1 MISIELA
8 SEHIHIAQG
17 SGGKNKA
24 SISRIVSLPMPDRIV
39 KNGQIVGPEELAA
52 ILMEGLSENGF
63 KGKTLDFMIDSTT
76 VKTKRIEIPND
87 KREKMI
93 ELVKYELAK
102 VTADE
107 EHIVDYVV
115 HNEYKAGG
123 KKLADCVAFA
133 VPRTLVKSCVDTCDV
148 MKYKVNEINLLND
161 AIIKLLEMTDSSLK
175 LKKEIKATQ
184 KNKVKNKKTKGMAT
198 SKDKEDEEIKAIS
211 KNAPLRLWVGLYYR
225 KIKIFATN
233 GKGEI
238 TVTTIMNQQ
247 SVSSENDSF
256 AKEIAAFYIRE
267 IQKFIQMQS
276 GLYSE
281 RNLES
286 IEVFGEND
294 YLSQI
299 CNVASDLFKVPVN
312 LLKVP
317 KGISGVTQSD
327 FAKYAGVIGAIAR
340 RG

>member
-1 MISIELA
+1 MIAIELA

-17 SGGKNKA
+17 NGGKNKA
-24 SISRIVSLPMPDRIV
+24 SISRIVSLPMPERIV
-39 KNGQIVGPEELAA
+39 KNGQIVGAEELAA
-52 ILMEGLSENGF
+52 ILMEGLSENGIR
-63 KGKTLDFMIDSTT
+63 GKSLDFTIDSTT

-175 LKKEIKATQ
+175 LKKEIRTKQ
-184 KNKVKNKKTKGMAT
+184 KDKVKDKKNKDSA
-198 SKDKEDEEIKAIS
+198 SKEKEDDVIKAIS
-211 KNAPLRLWVGLYYR
+211 GSAPLRLWVGLYYK

-238 TVTTIMNQQ
+238 TVTTIMNPN
-247 SVSSENDSF
+247 SASSASESPE
-256 AKEIAAFYIRE
+256 KEIAAFYIRE

-281 RNLES
+281 RNLEA

-294 YLSQI
+294 YLGQI
-299 CNVASDLFKVPVN
+299 CSVAADLFKVPVN

-317 KGISGVTQSD
+317 KGISGVSQSD